1 MNRRA
6 LIAGL
11 AAAGA
16 AMAAGLYRFTD
27 IFVKPYPA
35 TPYDDLLTHLADRD
49 QAKRLGA
56 LVRGTPDAHALAA
69 RLRGNMPGGLT
80 AAAKADI
87 AAGRLTEVEGWLLP
101 QSVVLLAALAAKS

>member
-6 LIAGL
+6 LNAGL

-16 AMAAGLYRFTD
+16 AVAAGLYRYTD
-27 IFVKPYPA
+27 VFVKHLPA
-35 TPYDDLLTHLADRD
+35 TPYDDLLTHLPDRD

-56 LVRGTPDAHALAA
+56 LVKGTPDANALAA
-69 RLRGNMPGGLT
+69 QLRGKMPRGLS

-87 AAGRLTEVEGWLLP
+87 AAGRLVEVEGWLLP
-101 QSVVLLAALAAKS
+101 QSMVLLAALAAKS

>member
-16 AMAAGLYRFTD
+16 AVAAGLYRFTD
-27 IFVKPYPA
+27 VFVKHHPA
-35 TPYDDLLTHLADRD
+35 TPFDDLLTHLRDRD

-56 LVRGTPDAHALAA
+56 LVQGTPDANALAA
-69 RLRGNMPGGLT
+69 QLRSKMPGGLT
-80 AAAKADI
+80 ASAKADI
-87 AAGRLTEVEGWLLP
+87 AAGRLVEVEGWLLP

>member
-6 LIAGL
+6 WITGV
-11 AAAGA
+11 AAVGA
-16 AMAAGLYRFTD
+16 AVAASLYRFTD
-27 IFVKPYPA
+27 IFVKHYPA
-35 TPYDDLLTHLADRD
+35 TPYDDLLTDLADRD

-56 LVRGTPDAHALAA
+56 LVRTAPDANTLAA
-69 RLRGNMPGGLT
+69 RLRGEMPSGLT

-101 QSVVLLAALAAKS
+101 QIVVLLAALAAKS

>member
-16 AMAAGLYRFTD
+16 AVAAGLYRFTD
-27 IFVKPYPA
+27 VFVKHHPP
-35 TPYDDLLTHLADRD
+35 TPFDDLLTHLPDRD

-56 LVRGTPDAHALAA
+56 LVQGAPDANALAEQ
-69 RLRGNMPGGLT
+69 LRSKLPGGLT
-80 AAAKADI
+80 AAAQADI
-87 AAGRLTEVEGWLLP
+87 AAGRLVEVKGWLLP
-101 QSVVLLAALAAKS
+101 QSVAMLAALAAKS

>member
-16 AMAAGLYRFTD
+16 AVAAGLYRFTD
-27 IFVKPYPA
+27 VFVKHYPA
-35 TPYDDLLTHLADRD
+35 TPYDDLLNDLADRD
-49 QAKRLGA
+49 QAKRLGGLVKGTPNAQA
-56 LVRGTPDAHALAA
+56 LATQLRGT
-69 RLRGNMPGGLT
+69 MPGGLT

-87 AAGRLTEVEGWLLP
+87 AARRLVEVEGWLLP

>member
-6 LIAGL
+6 LLAGL
-11 AAAGA
+11 AAACVAVGA
-16 AMAAGLYRFTD
+16 GVYRLTD
-27 IFVKPYPA
+27 VFVKHHPP
-35 TPYDDLLTHLADRD
+35 TPYDDLLPHLPDRD

-56 LVRGTPDAHALAA
+56 LVKDMPDANALAA
-69 RLRGNMPGGLT
+69 RLRRDMPGGLI

-87 AAGRLTEVEGWLLP
+87 AAGRLTEINGWLLP